1 MNPTQDNQNTPN
13 NQTPEAQLPEKLNFF
28 QGAPEFAVKSITP
41 QQPTAENKTAD
52 LQLENETPMD
62 LAVQEE
68 IKTEAP
74 RPISN
79 PVEVP
84 EFTPTAPTIQNELTM
99 NSLPASN
106 TQDPVTIPT
115 PSFQYDAVADYSISS
130 GTKNP
135 SPDTQKIVLVIAGI
149 LGSLIVFGGGYYFLK
164 SRTQNNIDANM
175 PILPIQSTN
184 NETPAQPLI
193 TTPQTMTLALYQ
205 KQITDLEAK
214 TITTIK
220 NAQINVNSPT
230 QNVDQIR
237 FASDNLFANYQE
249 LVQMNVTEELKP
261 LHSQLVTSYKLLS
274 DSYDIILKSL
284 KETNKI
290 TPEAKAAYSL
300 NYNKAVV
307 GIDDSIAKIR
317 ALK

>member
-1 MNPTQDNQNTPN
+1 MIPTQDNQNTPN

-28 QGAPEFAVKSITP
+28 QGAPEFAVKPITP
-41 QQPTAENKTAD
+41 EQSTVESKTAD
-52 LQLENETPMD
+52 LQLEDETPMD
-62 LAVQEE
+62 LIVKDDTKA
-68 IKTEAP
+68 EAP
-74 RPISN
+74 RPTSN
-79 PVEVP
+79 PAEVP
-84 EFTPTAPTIQNELTM
+84 EFTPTAPTTQNELTM
-99 NSLPASN
+99 STLPAAN

-115 PSFQYDAVADYSISS
+115 PSFQYDTIADYSISS

-164 SRTQNNIDANM
+164 SRTQNKAIE
-175 PILPIQSTN
+175 PITIQSTN
-184 NETPAQPLI
+184 NETPAQPSI
-193 TTPQTMTLALYQ
+193 AAPQTMDLASYQ
-205 KQITDLEAK
+205 KQIIDLETK

-220 NAQINVNSPT
+220 NSQINVNAPT

-284 KETNKI
+284 KETDKI

-307 GIDDSIAKIR
+307 GVDDSIAKIK

>member
-28 QGAPEFAVKSITP
+28 QGAPEFAVKPIT

-164 SRTQNNIDANM
+164 SRTQNKSIE
-175 PILPIQSTN
+175 PVTIQSTN

-193 TTPQTMTLALYQ
+193 TTPQTMTLASYQ
-205 KQITDLEAK
+205 KQIIDLETK

-220 NAQINVNSPT
+220 NAQINVNAPT

-249 LVQMNVTEELKP
+249 LMQMNVTEELKP
-261 LHSQLVTSYKLLS
+261 LHSQLVTNYKLLS

-307 GIDDSIAKIR
+307 GIDDSIAKIK